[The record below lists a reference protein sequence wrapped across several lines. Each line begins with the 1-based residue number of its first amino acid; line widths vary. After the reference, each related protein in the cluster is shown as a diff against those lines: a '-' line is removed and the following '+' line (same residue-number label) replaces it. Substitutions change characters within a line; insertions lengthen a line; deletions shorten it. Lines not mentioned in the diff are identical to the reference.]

1 MEDGSHNGLFTPDE
15 DQVGRHMQQGGSA
28 ESLTER
34 EILLRI
40 YRETGG
46 ADGAWKYDD
55 NWGSTSPLEEWY
67 GVWVDEDG
75 KVDGL
80 NLGGNGLV
88 GTCPEC
94 LGQLTGLTEL
104 SLIGN
109 RLTGSI
115 PAKLGML
122 ANLDFLDLSRNRL
135 TGPIPA
141 ALGDLSRLRVLV
153 LNNNQLTGTIP
164 ESLGTL
170 SALES
175 LNLAHNRLQVPGS
188 DAWRHIPYLDLQPQ
202 EIIEDD

>member
-1 MEDGSHNGLFTPDE
+1 MEVWSGNGLFAPDGGE
-15 DQVGRHMQQGGSA
+15 VGGHVQPGGA
-28 ESLTER
+28 AAPLTER

-40 YRETGG
+40 YRATGG
-46 ADGAWKYDD
+46 TEGAWKDD
-55 NWGSTSPLEEWY
+55 ANWGSTSPLEEWY

-94 LGQLTGLTEL
+94 LGQLTCLTEL
-104 SLIGN
+104 TLIAN
-109 RLTGSI
+109 QLTGSI
-115 PAKLGML
+115 PAQLGML
-122 ANLDFLDLSRNRL
+122 ANLDFLDLSYNQL

-153 LNNNQLTGTIP
+153 LNDNQLTGTIP

-170 SALES
+170 SALKT

-188 DAWRHIPYLDLQPQ
+188 DAWRHIPSLDLQPQ